1 MNKKFLIMILCA
13 FGWSKTPNFI
23 DESLHFSAG
32 FRMFNA
38 GEAILHVQVDSLN
51 NELAYLLTTT
61 IKTNSFLSNFYK
73 INDVIKSWLS
83 PKNLSL
89 IKIIQSIRQGSYK
102 KDHQAYIVGD
112 SLAISSNKKIKLSEK
127 VYDPIAFIYFLRLQ
141 TLAIGNKYNFL
152 SYDATKMKKVFVNV
166 TKKEKISVPAGTFN
180 CYKIEPISGNNDPLF
195 KNNGV
200 MRIWISDDSLHLP
213 IKIEQ
218 NTNIGTMVMKLKQIS
233 N

>member
-1 MNKKFLIMILCA
+1 
-13 FGWSKTPNFI
+13 
-23 DESLHFSAG
+23 
-32 FRMFNA
+32 MFNA

-102 KDHQAYIVGD
+102 KDHQAYIVAD
-112 SLAISSNKKIKLSEK
+112 SIAISSNKTIKMSEK

-152 SYDATKMKKVFVNV
+152 SYGVN
-166 TKKEKISVPAGTFN
+166 EFSSF
-180 CYKIEPISGNNDPLF
+180 
-195 KNNGV
+195 
-200 MRIWISDDSLHLP
+200 
-213 IKIEQ
+213 
-218 NTNIGTMVMKLKQIS
+218 
-233 N
+233 

>member
-1 MNKKFLIMILCA
+1 
-13 FGWSKTPNFI
+13 
-23 DESLHFSAG
+23 
-32 FRMFNA
+32 
-38 GEAILHVQVDSLN
+38 
-51 NELAYLLTTT
+51 
-61 IKTNSFLSNFYK
+61 
-73 INDVIKSWLS
+73 
-83 PKNLSL
+83 
-89 IKIIQSIRQGSYK
+89 
-102 KDHQAYIVGD
+102 
-112 SLAISSNKKIKLSEK
+112 
-127 VYDPIAFIYFLRLQ
+127 
-141 TLAIGNKYNFL
+141 
-152 SYDATKMKKVFVNV
+152 MKKVFVNV